1 MTGSPDMFSLYSQ
14 AESAWRLE
22 ARRRYRV
29 PAETARIQAFNDR
42 RPLPPDPSVTR
53 TLQVIRAAT
62 QAGRSISRTHVVD
75 LPLSSYLQY
84 RMRVDRE
91 NVEAGEQV
99 SIAVR
104 SWHPDLARLTED
116 CVLFDAETSHPAVV
130 WMRYG
135 DDDQI
140 VAREFS
146 VSAADIAR
154 AFDYYKIAAA
164 HAVSLDEFTA
174 TLADTG

>member
-1 MTGSPDMFSLYSQ
+1 VTSAPDMFSLYSQ

-22 ARRRYRV
+22 TRKRYRV
-29 PAETARIQAFNDR
+29 PAETARIRAFSEG
-42 RPLPPDPSVTR
+42 RPLPADPAVTR
-53 TLQVIRAAT
+53 TLQVIRAAHD
-62 QAGRSISRTHVVD
+62 AGRLISRTHVVD
-75 LPLSSYLQY
+75 LPLSPYLRY

-104 SWHPDLARLTED
+104 SWHPDLAGLTED
-116 CVLFDAETSHPAVV
+116 CVLFDAETPRPAVV

-140 VAREFS
+140 VGREYS
-146 VSAADIAR
+146 ESPADIAR
-154 AFDYYKIAAA
+154 ACHFRRIVAA
-164 HAVSLDEFTA
+164 HAVPLDEFTA

>member
-1 MTGSPDMFSLYSQ
+1 MTGIPDMFSLYSQ

-22 ARRRYRV
+22 TRRRYRV
-29 PAETARIQAFNDR
+29 PAETARIRAFNEG
-42 RPLPPDPSVTR
+42 RPLPPDPAVTR

-62 QAGRSISRTHVVD
+62 AAGRLIFRTHVVD
-75 LPLSSYLQY
+75 LPLSPYLRY

-99 SIAVR
+99 NIAAR
-104 SWHPDLARLTED
+104 SWHPDLAGLTED

-135 DDDQI
+135 DDDQ
-140 VAREFS
+140 VVGREYS
-146 VSAADIAR
+146 VSPADIAR
-154 AFDYYKIAAA
+154 ACHYRQIAAA
-164 HAVSLDEFTA
+164 HAVPLDEFTA